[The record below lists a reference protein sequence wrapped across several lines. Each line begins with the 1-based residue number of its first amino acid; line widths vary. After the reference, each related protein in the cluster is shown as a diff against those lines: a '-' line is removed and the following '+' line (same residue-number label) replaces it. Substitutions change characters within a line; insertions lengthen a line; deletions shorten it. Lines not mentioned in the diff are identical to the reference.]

1 MREEYEFGFDPTQL
15 LLPLQTPL
23 QVYDL
28 PEVALPRKTIEVEEV
43 EIEWSDEHIETL
55 HLCLLEDAFSHLRNP
70 QTCIDNKRELLDWI
84 NAPYIR
90 SMDIDKH
97 PFSFQLCCRFAGY
110 DAETVSEGI
119 NDRFRNTDV
128 LR

>member
-1 MREEYEFGFDPTQL
+1 MREEYELGIDPTQL

-28 PEVALPRKTIEVEEV
+28 PEVALPRKTDEVYEEDF
-43 EIEWSDEHIETL
+43 EWTDEHIESL
-55 HLCLLEDAFSHLRNP
+55 HLYLLEDAFSNLKNSQVR
-70 QTCIDNKRELLDWI
+70 DDKKRELLEWI
-84 NAPYIR
+84 NAPYIP
-90 SMDIDKH
+90 SIDIENH
-97 PFSFQLCCRFAGY
+97 PFSFQLCCQFAGY
-110 DAETVSEGI
+110 DAETVREGI